1 MMTMLKTG
9 VFALFAALSALI
21 SLSPAAVCQAA
32 QEPASGAPRY
42 ALPKWTIMVYI
53 NGKNNLEEYA
63 FRNFF
68 QMEQVGSNSNVRV
81 VVQLG
86 RMGTYSTKDG
96 GWSGCRRYLVGH
108 YPSDT
113 NTISS
118 PVVSSTSVCDMGDYN
133 NAIDFFTWAK
143 TNYPADHYMAMLW
156 NHGSGWEKSRAR
168 LRGISYDD
176 QTNNHI
182 TTPQMASILSAL
194 GHIDLYSSDAC
205 LMQMA
210 EVGYELKDYVDYI
223 AGSEENEPG
232 EGYQYA
238 TFLTA
243 VNASDFSPRAVAKA
257 AVDTY
262 IDQYSAAD
270 GVTHSYIVTSALPG
284 LVTRINTLASALMSA
299 SEHSVV
305 RAARTSAFNYG
316 SAGDRDISYFASLV
330 SSSTASSA
338 VQTAALDLS
347 SYTANS
353 VVLYNRT
360 KGSDYVNSYGLSI
373 YLPSSYSI
381 TGYSELAFAQNSTW
395 PSFLNWLFN
404 TVRVEGTITLNGT
417 PLAGVTVSASGG
429 SSASAVT
436 DSNGVFALSLNK
448 GAAYTLVPTKSG
460 YVFSPA
466 SIPVASLSAD
476 SSGNSFTSVPGS
488 TAVLLGEASSYPN
501 PFAALKGEKAKIH
514 YTLDTARDVKIRIY
528 NTIGQLVWQQTFP
541 AGTAG
546 GTVGVNEVLWDGRN
560 GDGKTV
566 GRGIYLAAL
575 EAGGERVT
583 LKVGVR

>member
-1 MMTMLKTG
+1 MTRKAG
-9 VFALFAALSALI
+9 VFALFAALSAFLP
-21 SLSPAAVCQAA
+21 LLPAVCRAEQA
-32 QEPASGAPRY
+32 PASGSRGY
-42 ALPKWTIMVYI
+42 GVVQWTIMVYV

-68 QMEQVGSNSNVRV
+68 QMEQVGSNSDVKV

-86 RMGTYSTKDG
+86 RMGNYSTKDG
-96 GWSGCRRYLVGH
+96 AWSGCRRYLVGH

-143 TNYPADHYMAMLW
+143 TNYPANHYMAILW

-182 TTPQMASILSAL
+182 TTPQMASILAAL
-194 GHIDLYSSDAC
+194 GHIDVYASDAC

-210 EVGYELKDYVDYI
+210 EVGYEIKDYVDYI
-223 AGSEENEPG
+223 AGSQENEPG

-238 TFLTA
+238 DFLTA
-243 VNASDFSPRAVAKA
+243 VNASDFSSRAVAKA

-262 IDQYSAAD
+262 INQYSVSD
-270 GVTHSYIVTSALPG
+270 GVTHSYIDVATLPS

-305 RAARTSAFNYG
+305 RNARSALLDYG
-316 SAGDRDISYFASLV
+316 SAGDRDLSYFASLV
-330 SSSTASSA
+330 SSATASSA

-347 SYTANS
+347 SYTTNS
-353 VVLYNRT
+353 VVQYNRT
-360 KGSDYVNSYGLSI
+360 KGSAYADSYGLSI
-373 YLPSSYSI
+373 YLPSSYNV
-381 TGYSELAFAQNSTW
+381 TGYSELAFAQNSVW

-404 TVRVEGTITLNGT
+404 TVRVDGKITLNGV
-417 PLAGVTVSASGG
+417 PQSGVTVSASGG
-429 SSASAVT
+429 SSSSAVT
-436 DSNGVFALSLNK
+436 DSNGNFALSLNK
-448 GAAYTLVPTKSG
+448 GSAYTLVPSKSG
-460 YVFSPA
+460 YAFSPA
-466 SIPVASLSAD
+466 SIPISALSAD
-476 SSGNSFTSVPGS
+476 SAGNNFTSAVGS
-488 TAVLLGEASSYPN
+488 SYALLGEASSYPN

-514 YTLDTARDVKIRIY
+514 YTLDAAREVKLRIY
-528 NTIGQLVWQQTFP
+528 NTIGQLVWQQTCP
-541 AGTAG
+541 AGASGGMAG
-546 GTVGVNEVLWDGRN
+546 GNDILWDGRN
-560 GDGKTV
+560 GDGKAV